1 MTQEIQ
7 SGQIT
12 VSIAVKLTGYSR
24 LHIYNLLRS
33 GKVKNSK
40 YRIGDVRVFLIDK
53 QSLLAYLESQG
64 RTANASA

>member
-1 MTQEIQ
+1 MSEDIPQ
-7 SGQIT
+7 GQVT
-12 VSIAVKLTGYSR
+12 VSVAVKLTGYSR

-40 YRIGDVRVFLIDK
+40 YRIGDVRIFLIDK
-53 QSLLAYLESQG
+53 QSLLAYLDEQG